1 MLRLNPQL
9 IRNFLGKLSAHI
21 VVALVALVAIG
32 GATRVMEAGLA
43 CPDWPLCYGSL
54 FPRGQM
60 NLQVFLEWFHRLD
73 AFFVGIA
80 ISLQFILSLIYKSFL
95 PRWLPLINGIILI
108 LISLQGAL
116 GALTVIDLLPSTI
129 VMSHLLL
136 ALTLVALM
144 SGLTQKLFAPEGT
157 DLPLWWKL
165 LSRTSLLVVIIQSLI
180 GSRMA
185 TTWGAQACLAT
196 SINCKWLDIHRISA
210 FPILLVV
217 LSFVFTS
224 ILSGG
229 WFRDQWPFLTIVFSL
244 LTVQIF
250 LGVFSVNI
258 GLNEP
263 LVRVAHQLIA
273 CLLVAFLSALSC
285 RSPNKASFMSSQ
297 KLQDNSLEVCHG

>member
-1 MLRLNPQL
+1 
-9 IRNFLGKLSAHI
+9 

-43 CPDWPLCYGSL
+43 CPDWPLCYGSF

-60 NLQVFLEWFHRLD
+60 NLKVFLEWFHRLD

-80 ISLQFILSLIYKSFL
+80 ICLQFIVSLIYKSFL
-95 PRWLPLINGIILI
+95 PRWLPLFNGFILL
-108 LISLQGAL
+108 LIALQGGL

-144 SGLTQKLFAPEGT
+144 SGLTQTLLHSNRIDSPF
-157 DLPLWWKL
+157 WWKF
-165 LSRTSLLVVIIQSLI
+165 LSRSSLLIVIVQSLL

-185 TTWGAQACLAT
+185 TTWGAQSCLAN
-196 SINCKWLDIHRISA
+196 SIDCQLLDIHRISA
-210 FPILLVV
+210 FPIVLVV
-217 LSFVFTS
+217 LTFVITS
-224 ILSGG
+224 ISFGG
-229 WFRDQWPFLTIVFSL
+229 WVRSQWPLL
-244 LTVQIF
+244 LTVLFLLGFQIF
-250 LGVFSVNI
+250 LGVFSVNL

-273 CLLVAFLSALSC
+273 TLMVALLSALSC
-285 RSPNKASFMSSQ
+285 RRPKKGSLMCSQ
-297 KLQDNSLEVCHG
+297 KNQDTSLEICHG